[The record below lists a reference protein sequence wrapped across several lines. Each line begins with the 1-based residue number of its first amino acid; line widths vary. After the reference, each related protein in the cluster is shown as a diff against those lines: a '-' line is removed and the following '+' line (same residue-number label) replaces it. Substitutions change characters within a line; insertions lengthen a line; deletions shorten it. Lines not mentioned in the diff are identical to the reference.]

1 MNEEDLFEWSAS
13 CLTTA
18 FYISLISPFF
28 NIFKGKLRYE
38 DAPIFVIII
47 SYINCFSWIIY
58 GNIISNNQIIINNI
72 IGGIST
78 LILIF
83 IYLIYEI
90 RKYLLDS
97 VLNISILIL
106 GTILI
111 YKLLTIIIKDAQIIG
126 KVCITT
132 RLFVF
137 ISPIQIVYKVI
148 KENNYIFIPITTT
161 YIGFLSC
168 ICWVLYGF
176 FINDIYVIV
185 SSSIGIILA
194 LVQFYVYSYYKKKNN
209 NFEDNNS
216 TIDFDNNSDEYKKE
230 VNSINTEEKINEKLK
245 VRPVKIILNI

>member
-1 MNEEDLFEWSAS
+1 M
-13 CLTTA
+13 
-18 FYISLISPFF
+18 
-28 NIFKGKLRYE
+28 
-38 DAPIFVIII
+38 
-47 SYINCFSWIIY
+47 
-58 GNIISNNQIIINNI
+58 
-72 IGGIST
+72 
-78 LILIF
+78 
-83 IYLIYEI
+83 IYEI

-106 GTILI
+106 GTIFI

-168 ICWVLYGF
+168 IFWVLYGF

-209 NFEDNNS
+209 NFEDINS

-230 VNSINTEEKINEKLK
+230 VNSINIEEKINEKLK